1 RRRSAGSTVWCA
13 GHRRE
18 ARRVLMPDALR
29 LSGLHSHQTVGRIR
43 RLRRIRQKAVP
54 NRGPDKALRRIRHKP
69 CRTLQKSH

>member
-1 RRRSAGSTVWCA
+1 M
-13 GHRRE
+13 
-18 ARRVLMPDALR
+18 LDALR